1 MTLSEFFKRL
11 AAPRS
16 PTMIMGI
23 LNVTPDSFSDG
34 GAYLDPEKAVAH
46 ALEMEAEGA
55 HIIDIGGE
63 STRPGAEPVSVEK
76 ELARVLPVIESLA
89 GQSQV
94 LISIDTYKAPVAERA
109 LEAGAHL
116 VNDISGLRFDA
127 QMAALVAR
135 SGVPVVI
142 MHIKGTPRDMQHNPT
157 YENLMQEMIAY
168 FQERVE
174 FSRSEG
180 IKNEQIILDPGIGFG
195 KRVGDNFVI
204 LHRLEEL
211 VGLGF
216 PVLVGPSRKSFI
228 GQTLDLP
235 VHQRLEGTAAAVT
248 AAILKGTRIVRVHDV
263 QAMKRV
269 AIISDHIRNGAH

>member
-180 IKNEQIILDPGIGFG
+180 IKYEQIILDPGIGFG

-248 AAILKGTRIVRVHDV
+248 AAILKGARIVRVHDV

-269 AIISDHIRNGAH
+269 AIISDHIRNGAL